1 MAEIPEN
8 DKKVTQE
15 VIKNVHRP
23 KKCLVHAIRYS
34 IKDNSVDAICLI
46 NIS

>member
-15 VIKNVHRP
+15 VIKNVH
-23 KKCLVHAIRYS
+23 AIEYS